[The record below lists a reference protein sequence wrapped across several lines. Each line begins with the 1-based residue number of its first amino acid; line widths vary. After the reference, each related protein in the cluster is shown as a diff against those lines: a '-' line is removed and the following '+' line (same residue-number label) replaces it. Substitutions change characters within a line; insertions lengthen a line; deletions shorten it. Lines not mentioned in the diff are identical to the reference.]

1 MDERKRALRAALR
14 SIPIRTLEV
23 ILQSTD
29 LTDDE
34 KVCLIENLAGANR
47 IWLSNKL
54 HISDR
59 TVDRTRASAL
69 EKLMRDLD
77 A

>member
-14 SIPIRTLEV
+14 SIPYRQLEV

-34 KVCLIENLAGANR
+34 KVCLVENLAGANR

>member
-1 MDERKRALRAALR
+1 M
-14 SIPIRTLEV
+14 LEV

-34 KVCLIENLAGANR
+34 KVCLVENLAGANR

-69 EKLMRDLD
+69 EKLMQDLD